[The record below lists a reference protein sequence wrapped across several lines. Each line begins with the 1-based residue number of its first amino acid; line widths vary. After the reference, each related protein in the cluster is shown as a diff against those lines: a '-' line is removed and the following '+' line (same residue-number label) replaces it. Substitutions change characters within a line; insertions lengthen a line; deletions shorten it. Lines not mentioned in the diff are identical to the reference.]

1 MLEQSPK
8 TGVQNTVVT
17 KGTTPLPGSVGVA
30 VFRES
35 RAVCWADG
43 KLETSNGSICFL
55 EKLLRAELKQC
66 CEVLG
71 QAAMEGYRCC
81 EEGSSC
87 SLVLYVGTPWH
98 RLACLGTT
106 GKKINSCK
114 SPSEWHLE

>member
-87 SLVLYVGTPWH
+87 SLCCMWGHPGTGSLVWVP
-98 RLACLGTT
+98 
-106 GKKINSCK
+106 
-114 SPSEWHLE
+114 LERK